1 VADQT
6 AALKSFLFLYP
17 INTQGIH
24 ADSKQEESVAQD
36 VDAVV
41 FTMVWTCFCHTQLIA
56 THKVSPS

>member
-1 VADQT
+1 
-6 AALKSFLFLYP
+6 LKSFLFLYP
-17 INTQGIH
+17 FNTQGIH